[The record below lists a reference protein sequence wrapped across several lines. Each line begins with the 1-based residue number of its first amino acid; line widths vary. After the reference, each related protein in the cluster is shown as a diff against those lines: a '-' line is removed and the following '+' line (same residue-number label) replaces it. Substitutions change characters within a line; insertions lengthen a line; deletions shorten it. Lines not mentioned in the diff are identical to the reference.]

1 MALSIGGSC
10 RKMCTILAERLE
22 DSRST
27 FIVHIW
33 NKLKLQMY
41 RWCSC
46 KLIMCDMSDNLR

>member
-46 KLIMCDMSDNLR
+46 KLIMCDMSDN